1 LNGTGCAVAAV
12 RRGGKA
18 EKTEEADGEERRK
31 KGTERGTGT
40 GGVLV
45 GARSRG
51 KHRADGL
58 SVGSLQDWTGK

>member
-18 EKTEEADGEERRK
+18 EKTEEADGEQDGRRARRE
-31 KGTERGTGT
+31 GRGR
-40 GGVLV
+40 GVLV

-51 KHRADGL
+51 NRRADGL
-58 SVGSLQDWTGK
+58 PIGSLQDWAGK